1 VKTEPHGKYLGRDA
15 GNIAQSEADN
25 FIECPACGE
34 LVDMRDLGEVF
45 EHIHDA
51 LVQQMH

>member
-1 VKTEPHGKYLGRDA
+1 MKEPHGKYLGRDA